1 MEYEN
6 AQKRI
11 LRGVWPV
18 EGAGQFQ
25 DRVFRNSCG
34 RVGWPHAGGVR
45 RSTNDSQFL
54 LDAPRLVFQVRPVV
68 RVEGAVRG
76 ELEVIAW
83 RDSLKGK

>member
-1 MEYEN
+1 
-6 AQKRI
+6 
-11 LRGVWPV
+11 
-18 EGAGQFQ
+18 
-25 DRVFRNSCG
+25 
-34 RVGWPHAGGVR
+34 VR

-83 RDSLKGK
+83 RDCLKGKWKSFPASLLIPSYGMLPSRLLTSCYIGYNLI